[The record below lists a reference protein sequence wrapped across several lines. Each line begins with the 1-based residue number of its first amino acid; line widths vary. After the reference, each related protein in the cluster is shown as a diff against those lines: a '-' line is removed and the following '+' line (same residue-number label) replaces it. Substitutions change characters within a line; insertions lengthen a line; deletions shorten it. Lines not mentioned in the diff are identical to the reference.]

1 MRYIMLVSNGFE
13 EVEALTVID
22 LLRRGGVQ
30 ADICSM
36 TGERMLCGSHE
47 IRVLADCVYESG
59 EEYGISGESVLQYDG
74 VILPGGLPN
83 AHTLRDDVR
92 VMKILRAFAAAGKL
106 TAAICA
112 APCALEAAG
121 LLDGIEATSYPGH
134 LDESKC
140 IYTEAPSVVSGKVVT
155 SRGVGT
161 AIDFA
166 LTLLRESGMPE
177 EARRVASAILYKE

>member
-1 MRYIMLVSNGFE
+1 MRYIMLVSDGFE

-22 LLRRGGVQ
+22 LLRRGRLPV
-30 ADICSM
+30 DLCSM
-36 TGERMLCGSHE
+36 TGNPLLCGSHG
-47 IRVLADCVYESG
+47 IRVLADVVYESPAAG
-59 EEYGISGESVLQYDG
+59 GISREAVLQYDG

-83 AHTLRDDVR
+83 AYTLRDDGR
-92 VMKILRAFAAAGKL
+92 VTGLLKAFAAAGKL

-121 LLDGIEATSYPGH
+121 LLDGIDATSYPGQ
-134 LDESKC
+134 LDESRC
-140 IYTEAPSVVSGKVVT
+140 RYRETPSVVSGKVIT

-166 LTLLRESGMPE
+166 LTLLREAGKPE
-177 EARRVASAILYKE
+177 EARRVAESILYKA

>member
-30 ADICSM
+30 ADLCSM
-36 TGERMLCGSHE
+36 TGEQTLCGSHG
-47 IRVLADCVYESG
+47 IKVLADLVYGSG
-59 EEYGISGESVLQYDG
+59 IPYEEVLQYDG
-74 VILPGGLPN
+74 VVLPGGLPN
-83 AHTLRDDVR
+83 AHTLRDDER
-92 VMKILRAFAAAGKL
+92 VTEILKAFAAAGKL

-121 LLDGIEATSYPGH
+121 LLHGIEATSYPGH

-140 IYTEAPSVVSGKVVT
+140 IYMETPSVVSGKVVT

-166 LTLLRESGMPE
+166 LTLLREAGRPE
-177 EARRVASAILYKE
+177 EARRVAAAILYEG